1 MNVHQPIHFGCNT
14 SAGNSNS
21 VNSLLFA
28 SGRHADAN
36 VSRLG
41 SCYICG

>member
-28 SGRHADAN
+28 NGNVGDN